1 MNIGI
6 ISDKAHAKSHA
17 KLLRS
22 RSHTVHL
29 LGGNPSGIP
38 ETLDVL
44 VCRPAS
50 SSHGGFDTAM
60 SVKRGKGP
68 TQVII
73 ANGVKEIA
81 TAVASMN
88 PAASKPPAKGTGP
101 VIETLVKK
109 LGVYTSLLHTDE
121 AGPVVEWLAS
131 RKGQAGQEGLAL
143 WKTTRRL
150 YKKGSVRGR
159 IHKDVEGNEEAFGG
173 TVSWTFTAPMHGGSR
188 RVAVVSSDP
197 EALSGLYERLPI
209 FQTLE
214 QAEKYTRDRRVA
226 SEAASKARRKSQKAK
241 VQAVQ
246 ASGCVEVDPL
256 DDLAPRR
263 VQPRISASKSKL
275 LADLGIKTPTPP
287 PPPPV
292 PPVAKAWD
300 SALKA
305 AIGLVL
311 AEMRAA
317 KVVSLSVKSDGSVA
331 FEREVL
337 VVTTEQGSMKVSE

>member
-22 RSHTVHL
+22 QSHTVHL

-246 ASGCVEVDPL
+246 AS
-256 DDLAPRR
+256 
-263 VQPRISASKSKL
+263 ASKAKL
-275 LADLGIKTPTPP
+275 LADLGIKTLTPTPP

-305 AIGLVL
+305 AVGLVL